1 MKKSSQLQQGTNLA
15 DQLDTY
21 SASVRANYTAGSWSK
36 RIRGWTPYAAAV
48 GSSLALTTAADADI
62 IYSGPKNISF
72 SGGEGTYGGQITVGS
87 HVGVFSLI
95 LRHTDG
101 GRLGHVSGSAR
112 VIHPNVTHG
121 GVAPAGLVRIA
132 AAI

>member
-1 MKKSSQLQQGTNLA
+1 MKKTSQLQQGTKLA
-15 DQLDTY
+15 NQLDSY
-21 SASVRANYTAGSWSK
+21 SASVRANQTAASWSK
-36 RIRGWTPYAAAV
+36 RIRRWTPYAAAV

-62 IYSGPKNISF
+62 IYSGIRNISF
-72 SGGEGTYGGQITVGS
+72 SGGEGTYGGLITVDT
-87 HVGVFSLI
+87 HDPAGVFSLI

-121 GVAPAGLVRIA
+121 G
-132 AAI
+132 